1 MKTYTIDKLFRNV
14 FTVIVLFGLLWLYI
28 EKGNSMII
36 FCLFIMGVFI
46 YVQWYNLVESITFI
60 GNDTIEVK
68 IRYVVKVISQTIQLK
83 ELNYSYKLEGGFR
96 KSIMKLRIYHHDNSY
111 EISSS
116 TGWNESDI
124 KEMLENLRNSSVKEI
139 S

>member
-1 MKTYTIDKLFRNV
+1 MIIYSIVCERQMKTYTIDKLFRNV

-68 IRYVVKVISQTIQLK
+68 IRYVVKV
-83 ELNYSYKLEGGFR
+83 
-96 KSIMKLRIYHHDNSY
+96 M
-111 EISSS
+111 
-116 TGWNESDI
+116 
-124 KEMLENLRNSSVKEI
+124 
-139 S
+139 